1 MLALLINN
9 AALVSHV
16 EQSGSATRTQAS
28 WTWLSDWTTAT
39 FIFQI
44 LLQCELSWVKMNV
57 FSFCLLLSTWSSPG
71 KLEKWYEE
79 ETKCLEGLIWRES
92 HKGQGSRRKN
102 SHRPEVLGP
111 LLLSASFVT
120 LSAFLW
126 APDSLRAQW
135 EPSPGRA
142 LCCLATLKPSGYTQM
157 QRRPSLLPT
166 CPLLRVGTGGKE
178 EWQAHQERITEGNE

>member
-1 MLALLINN
+1 MTEWLNNSNIHFSNSSPMWAFLSEDQCLFLLSPRS
-9 AALVSHV
+9 VT
-16 EQSGSATRTQAS
+16 G
-28 WTWLSDWTTAT
+28 
-39 FIFQI
+39 
-44 LLQCELSWVKMNV
+44 
-57 FSFCLLLSTWSSPG
+57 STWSSPG
-71 KLEKWYEE
+71 KLGKWYEE
-79 ETKCLEGLIWRES
+79 EAECLEGLIWIES

-142 LCCLATLKPSGYTQM
+142 LCCLAILKPSGYTQM
-157 QRRPSLLPT
+157 QRHPSLPPA